1 MSFESKIKEAQIQ
14 TKKRISCE
22 RNSNGN
28 RMKNWEKRWLEL
40 VDEYILGGQTHERK
54 RSDVRKRRNYDLQ
67 LQSEINDQWSP
78 KMWVSRVPR
87 ANCQEAMYAWKDG
100 QFKPK
105 GNGGGM
111 YREKGNRRSLRM
123 VTGNF
128 RLWLMI
134 GEVRLAGWVFDCQE
148 NKKEDDPE
156 LFQQGTNTILVKL
169 TSLIEWLK
177 INRTLISTTCDYAD
191 QK

>member
-1 MSFESKIKEAQIQ
+1 
-14 TKKRISCE
+14 
-22 RNSNGN
+22 
-28 RMKNWEKRWLEL
+28 MKNWAKRWLEL

-67 LQSEINDQWSP
+67 LQSEINDHWSP
-78 KMWVSRVPR
+78 KMWVRGVLR
-87 ANCQEAMYAWKDG
+87 ANCQEAMHAWKDG

-111 YREKGNRRSLRM
+111 YREIRNRRSLRM

-177 INRTLISTTCDYAD
+177 INRTLISTTCDHAD

>member
-28 RMKNWEKRWLEL
+28 WMKNWEKRWLEL
-40 VDEYILGGQTHERK
+40 VDEYIVGGRTHERK
-54 RSDVRKRRNYDLQ
+54 RSDVQKRRNYDLQ

-78 KMWVSRVPR
+78 KMGKRGVLR
-87 ANCQEAMYAWKDG
+87 ANCQEAMHAWKDG
-100 QFKPK
+100 QFRPK
-105 GNGGGM
+105 GNDGGM

-134 GEVRLAGWVFDCQE
+134 GEVRLAEGE
-148 NKKEDDPE
+148 
-156 LFQQGTNTILVKL
+156 
-169 TSLIEWLK
+169 SLIVKRTRKRMIRNFSTQSQTQSWSSWL
-177 INRTLISTTCDYAD
+177 LW
-191 QK
+191 